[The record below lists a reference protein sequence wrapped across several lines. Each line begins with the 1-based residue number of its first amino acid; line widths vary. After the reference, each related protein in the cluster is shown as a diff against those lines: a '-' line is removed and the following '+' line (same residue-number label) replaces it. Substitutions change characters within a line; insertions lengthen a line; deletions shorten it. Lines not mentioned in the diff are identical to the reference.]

1 MKPQCTPEKNLLKSC
16 VDSAGFLKKMS
27 GFCDDLKSNYE
38 QCMALEY
45 KKLKTNN
52 LKIAKE
58 KDRKWQ
64 QKVDELNS
72 ILEKAT

>member
-1 MKPQCTPEKNLLKSC
+1 
-16 VDSAGFLKKMS
+16 
-27 GFCDDLKSNYE
+27 
-38 QCMALEY
+38 MALEY